1 MYLTNQPSTTI
12 AQLLER
18 IPALTQALI
27 DGLELTQEV
36 ITLEGVDNL
45 YDVFDQDKLFLIQ
58 DGALQLSHNGYS
70 LVTFEE
76 GDLIGIT
83 HSFSV
88 PTPIFRTDEYVELVT
103 IDRNEFLR
111 HVYSDKRLL
120 HYWSQYLITLN
131 AILLNYLAEQH
142 KEQTRPVAG
151 FQNVQAGEVI
161 IQQGDV
167 ADHVYTIIS
176 GSADVFVDG
185 VKVGEIGEEE
195 VFGAMAVFTGEAR
208 SATVT
213 ATSTS
218 TIMAVPKE
226 DFTLLIEAQP
236 KAALNL
242 IEDLARRISTM
253 NQQLIEESE
262 KKSQI

>member
-1 MYLTNQPSTTI
+1 MYLTSSPSDTV
-12 AQLLER
+12 APLLER
-18 IPALTQALI
+18 IPALTQALLA
-27 DGLELTQEV
+27 DLDYDTTV

-45 YDVFDQDKLFLIQ
+45 YDMFDPDKLFLIQ
-58 DGALQLSHNGYS
+58 DGALQLSHNGYT
-70 LVTFEE
+70 LVNFEE
-76 GDLIGIT
+76 GDLVGIT

-88 PTPIFRTDEYVELVT
+88 PTPIFRTDEYVELIT
-103 IDRNEFLR
+103 LDRNEFLR
-111 HVYSDKRLL
+111 HVYSDKRRL

-131 AILLNYLAEQH
+131 AVLLNYLAEQH
-142 KEQTRPVAG
+142 KEQARPVAG
-151 FQNVQAGEVI
+151 FQNIQPGEVI
-161 IQQGDV
+161 IQQGDL

-185 VKVGEIGEEE
+185 VKVGEISEEE

-213 ATSTS
+213 ATASC

-226 DFTLLIEAQP
+226 DFALLIEAQP

-242 IEDLARRISTM
+242 IEDLARRISAM
-253 NQQLIEESE
+253 NQQLIEGAEN
-262 KKSQI
+262 KTQI